1 MLVEIKRLL
10 IKNDGYRRDVSLQ
23 KMYLNSGNII
33 SISDYHGAENFL
45 LKENSNLSKENFS
58 LIKLSEGNAVEEII
72 AFGTAEQ
79 LYTIIGQ
86 KTTGKRLL
94 ND

>member
-10 IKNDGYRRDVSLQ
+10 IKNDGYRRNVSLQ

-33 SISDYHGAENFL
+33 SISDYYGAENFL
-45 LKENSNLSKENFS
+45 LKENSNLSKESFS
-58 LIKLSEGNAVEEII
+58 LIKLSEGTGIEEII

-79 LYTIIGQ
+79 LYIIIGQ
-86 KTTGKRLL
+86 NSPGKRLL